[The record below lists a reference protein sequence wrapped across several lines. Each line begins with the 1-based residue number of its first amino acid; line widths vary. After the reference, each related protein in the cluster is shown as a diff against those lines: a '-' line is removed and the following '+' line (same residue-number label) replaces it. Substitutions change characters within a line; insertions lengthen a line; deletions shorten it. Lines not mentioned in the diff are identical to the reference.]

1 MMNHRRVS
9 ITISTL
15 LLVFAAAPARAQ
27 YQRWGFIGAGK
38 GGVDNAYYNSDFTLS
53 AGYLARF
60 GPPVGVYVGVRT
72 PLTYSR
78 FTPDAGALADSLG
91 VANGSVEG
99 GAATV
104 VESGIDLVAGYD
116 TGALG
121 GYGWY
126 GIHYLSESHND
137 GTLTTPSGDVA
148 LAQRNR
154 SDFGPSY
161 GAGVQFRFGRRAAVF
176 TEWFRSGG
184 FDDRM
189 LRMEGLRFGVTGSF

>member
-1 MMNHRRVS
+1 MIRRS
-9 ITISTL
+9 IFIAIPIL
-15 LLVFAAAPARAQ
+15 LLVAAPARAQ
-27 YQRWGFIGAGK
+27 YTRWGFIGAGK
-38 GGVDNAYYNSDFTLS
+38 GGVDHAYYDSDFTLS

-60 GPPVGVYVGVRT
+60 GPPVGVYVAIRT
-72 PLTYSR
+72 PLTWSR
-78 FTPDAGALADSLG
+78 FTPDAEALADSLG
-91 VANGSVEG
+91 VGGGSVEG

-104 VESGIDLVAGYD
+104 VESGIDAVAGYD

-137 GTLTTPSGDVA
+137 GTLSTSAGDFSFV
-148 LAQRNR
+148 QRNR

-176 TEWFRSGG
+176 TEWFRSAS

-189 LRMEGLRFGVTGSF
+189 LRMEGLRFGVSAMF

>member
-1 MMNHRRVS
+1 MIRGRGTS
-9 ITISTL
+9 IAISIL
-15 LLVFAAAPARAQ
+15 LLAFAAVPARAQ
-27 YQRWGFIGAGK
+27 YTRWGFIGAGK
-38 GGVDNAYYNSDFTLS
+38 GGVDNAYYDADFTLA

-60 GPPVGVYVGVRT
+60 GPPVGVYVGIRT
-72 PLTYSR
+72 PLVYSR
-78 FTPDAGALADSLG
+78 FTPDAEALADSLG
-91 VANGSVEG
+91 AGSGSVEG

-104 VESGIDLVAGYD
+104 VESGIDAVAGYD

-137 GTLTTPSGDVA
+137 GTLTTPSGELS

-154 SDFGPSY
+154 SDLGPSY
-161 GAGVQFRFGRRAAVF
+161 GAGVQFRIGRRAAVF

-189 LRMEGLRFGVTGSF
+189 LRMEGLRFGVTGTF